1 MNPLCQT
8 CTNIFNYP
16 ECCTENL
23 EDSVKLITHCRN
35 YSAGHKKDIPEVKLN
50 PQTVKTLDEDWK
62 PHYEFGEYFPE
73 CDVSGAYTI
82 TQSIIAKV
90 ADAQECACIEAIR
103 IWAREKGYDD
113 VLLLDENKLKEIKP
127 ILNTLAFLF
136 VLVDCVGY
144 CLRIHTHFISN
155 LYIAPPCI
163 FKSHDFT
170 NINTLSAFLLRF
182 FGF

>member
-8 CTNIFNYP
+8 CTNIFDFP
-16 ECCTENL
+16 KCCTENL
-23 EDSVKLITHCRN
+23 EGSVKFITHCRN
-35 YSAGHKKDIPEVKLN
+35 YSAGFAKDIPEVKLN

-62 PHYEFGEYFPE
+62 LHYEFGGYLPE

-113 VLLLDENKLKEIKP
+113 VILMDEAKLKEI
-127 ILNTLAFLF
+127 IRL
-136 VLVDCVGY
+136 G
-144 CLRIHTHFISN
+144 
-155 LYIAPPCI
+155 
-163 FKSHDFT
+163 
-170 NINTLSAFLLRF
+170 SAEYDRLH
-182 FGF
+182 GGNE